1 MLDSLAN
8 LTTRRKWMGATAL
21 AGGALAATVGG
32 VELLRFRRTAAD
44 EDPFQGGK
52 LVGNLMFEDEGR
64 APLDTLLG
72 DELDGRRFTDLGRL
86 DGDNLETPTDLFY
99 VRTRASHLLD
109 ASRPWSIQVASPA
122 GDTRVTVRRVSISE
136 LRSQAEPQGLHLLE
150 CAGNTRTAHFGLI
163 SVAAWDGVPLSG
175 WLDRMRFDKDA
186 GILVSGF
193 DQYAAK
199 PLTPSVPGAS
209 WIFSRHD
216 IEDSGAFLATS
227 MNGEP
232 LTPDHGAPVR
242 LVVPGWYGCACIKW
256 VNMIGPV
263 DEAAEPTS
271 QMQEYA
277 ARTHQRGL
285 PARASEYQPATIDP
299 AAMPVR
305 IEKWLVAGKVKFKVI
320 GIVWGGL
327 QPADN
332 LQIRFRPEEPYVPV
346 SRVQPAANSPW
357 GLWTHVWAPR
367 QPGVYRI
374 RLRLADPSI
383 RTRRLDT
390 GFYVRQVEIDR
401 I

>member
-1 MLDSLAN
+1 
-8 LTTRRKWMGATAL
+8 MGATVL
-21 AGGALAATVGG
+21 AGGALAATIGG
-32 VELLRFRRTAAD
+32 VELLRFRRTAAA

-52 LVGNLMFEDEGR
+52 LVGALMFEDEGR

-86 DGDNLETPTDLFY
+86 DRDNLATPTDLFY
-99 VRTRASHLLD
+99 IRTRASHLLD
-109 ASRPWSIQVASPA
+109 TSRPWSIRVSSPA
-122 GDTRVTVRRVSISE
+122 AVRIRMDE
-136 LRSQAEPQGLHLLE
+136 LKAQAEPRGLHLME
-150 CAGNTRTAHFGLI
+150 CAGNTRAARFGMI
-163 SVAAWDGVPLSG
+163 SVAAWDGVPLSRCLG
-175 WLDRMRFDKDA
+175 RMRLEKAA

-193 DQYAAK
+193 DRYAAK

-216 IEDSGAFLATS
+216 IENSGAFLATR

-277 ARTHQRGL
+277 ARTHQRGM

-305 IEKWLVAGKVKFKVI
+305 IEKWLVDGRVKFKVV
-320 GIVWGGL
+320 GIVWGGS

-332 LQIRFRPEEPYVPV
+332 LLIRFRPEEPYVPV
-346 SRVQPAANSPW
+346 SRVQPAAHSPW
-357 GLWTHVWAPR
+357 GLWTHVWTPR

-383 RTRRLDT
+383 RTRRLDA
-390 GFYVRQVEIDR
+390 GFYVRQVQLDQV
-401 I
+401 

>member
-1 MLDSLAN
+1 MLRGLDN
-8 LTTRRKWMGATAL
+8 LTTRRRWLGASIL

-32 VELLRFRRTAAD
+32 VELLRFRRAAAD
-44 EDPFQGGK
+44 ADPFQGGQ
-52 LVGNLMFEDEGR
+52 LLGALTFEDEGR

-72 DELDGRRFTDLGRL
+72 DELDGRQFTDLSHFDR
-86 DGDNLETPTDLFY
+86 DNLATPTGLFY

-109 ASRPWSIQVASPA
+109 TSRPWSIRVTSPA
-122 GDTRVTVRRVSISE
+122 GATRIAMDD
-136 LRSQAEPQGLHLLE
+136 LKAQAEPQGPHLME
-150 CAGNTRTAHFGLI
+150 CAGNTRAAHFGMI
-163 SVAAWDGVPLSG
+163 SVASWDGVPLSG
-175 WLDRMRFDKDA
+175 LLDRMRFDKGA
-186 GILVSGF
+186 GILVAGF
-193 DQYAAK
+193 DEYAAK

-216 IEDSGAFLATS
+216 IEDSRAFLATS

-256 VNMIGPV
+256 VNQIGPV

-271 QMQEYA
+271 QMREYA
-277 ARTHQRGL
+277 ARTHQRGM

-305 IEKWLVAGKVKFKVI
+305 IEKWLVDGRVKFKVI
-320 GIVWGGL
+320 GIVWGGS

-332 LQIRFRPEEPYVPV
+332 LRIRFRPEEPYVPV
-346 SRVQPAANSPW
+346 SRVQPAAHSPW
-357 GLWTHVWAPR
+357 GLWTHVWTPR
-367 QPGVYRI
+367 EAGAYRI

-390 GFYVRQVEIDR
+390 GFYVRQVQIDR
-401 I
+401 V

>member
-1 MLDSLAN
+1 
-8 LTTRRKWMGATAL
+8 MGATIL
-21 AGGALAATVGG
+21 AGGALAVTVGG
-32 VELLRFRRTAAD
+32 VELLRFRGAAAD
-44 EDPFQGGK
+44 EHPFQGGK
-52 LVGNLMFEDEGR
+52 LVGDLLFEGEGR
-64 APLDTLLG
+64 SPLDTLLG
-72 DELDGRRFTDLGRL
+72 DELDGRRFTDLSHL
-86 DGDNLETPTDLFY
+86 DRNNLVTPTDLFY

-109 ASRPWSIQVASPA
+109 AGRPWSIQVASSA
-122 GDTRVTVRRVSISE
+122 GATRIAMDE
-136 LRSQAEPQGLHLLE
+136 LRAQAEPQGLHLME

-163 SVAAWDGVPLSG
+163 SVASWDGVPLSRL
-175 WLDRMRFDKDA
+175 LDKMRFGA
-186 GILVSGF
+186 GPRILVSGF
-193 DQYAAK
+193 DKYAAK

-216 IEDSGAFLATS
+216 IEDSRAFLATR

-256 VNMIGPV
+256 VNRIGPV
-263 DEAAEPTS
+263 DESAEPTS

-277 ARTHQRGL
+277 ARTHQRGM

-305 IEKWLVAGKVKFKVI
+305 IEKWLVDGRVKYKVI
-320 GIVWGGL
+320 GIVWGGTHL
-327 QPADN
+327 ADN
-332 LQIRFRPEEPYVPV
+332 LLIRFGPEEPYVPV
-346 SRVQPAANSPW
+346 SRVQPVAGSPW
-357 GLWTHVWAPR
+357 GFWTHVWTPR

-390 GFYVRQVEIDR
+390 GFYVREVQVDQV
-401 I
+401 